1 MKVSREQV
9 LENKRTILAAAGRL
23 FRERGFEAVTVTD
36 VMKSAGL
43 THGGFYGYF
52 KSKDDLIVQALAE
65 VLGDSVKPSADLV
78 AAAEQYLLPEHRDN
92 FAGGCPIAALASEC
106 VRQTDEV
113 RAEMTAGL
121 KRQFEDLSRIAHGK
135 DETERRRNAIGN
147 WGAMV
152 GALILART
160 SNDSQLSDEI
170 LNQTKAWLALQV
182 STRPRRAA
190 KNKARTK

>member
-9 LENKRTILAAAGRL
+9 LENKRSILAAAGRL
-23 FRERGFEAVTVTD
+23 FRERGFEAVTVMD

-65 VLGDSVKPSADLV
+65 VLGDSVKPPVDLV
-78 AAAEQYLLPEHRDN
+78 AAAEQYLLPDHRDN
-92 FAGGCPIAALASEC
+92 FAGGCPIAALAPEC
-106 VRQTDEV
+106 VRQTDNV

-121 KRQFEDLSRIAHGK
+121 RRQFERFSRIAHGK
-135 DETERRRNAIGN
+135 DKVEKRRNAIGN
-147 WGAMV
+147 WVAMV
-152 GALILART
+152 GAMILART

-170 LNQTKAWLALQV
+170 LSQTRAWLALQV
-182 STRPRRAA
+182 PTRRPT
-190 KNKARTK
+190 KNKARAK